1 MNWTE
6 FDFKHATLILHDLL
20 KMKNEIEAILQSV
33 DTRLGRNIRPT
44 PSRVLT
50 DAFIK
55 QGWQTEYQ
63 VSERS
68 GNLRFDLYKNA
79 VAIEIQL
86 TDPADCYNDYLK
98 FLLAYNLERIEV
110 GVEIVYD
117 ESVQGNNLPKI
128 QRATND
134 SNIFRRV
141 ISCPIWVIGLKE
153 D

>member
-6 FDFKHATLILHDLL
+6 YDFEPATLILDMMGV
-20 KMKNEIEAILQSV
+20 KKEIEEILQSV
-33 DTRLGRNIRPT
+33 HTRLGRNIRPT
-44 PSRVLT
+44 PSTVLT
-50 DAFIK
+50 DAFLK
-55 QGWQTEYQ
+55 REWQSEYQ

-68 GNLRFDLYKNA
+68 GNLRFDLYKSA

-98 FLLAYNLERIEV
+98 FQLGHNAERVAV

-117 ESVQGNNLPKI
+117 DSVKGENLPKLTKV
-128 QRATND
+128 RND
-134 SNIFRRV
+134 LDIFRDI
-141 ISCPIWVIGLKE
+141 ISCPIWVIGLRE